1 MPTPS
6 PSDQRLFEG
15 IRFGNEADFE
25 CFFRRYYPRLVN
37 YAARFVAGHETAR
50 DLVQDSFARLWERR
64 CELRELDLASLLFT
78 MVRNACLNYLKHNGV
93 VARHELEYTA
103 RMQGEERIYSY
114 DFLSDAEQPCLYEEL
129 QRELFRFV
137 TSDAACRRQFA
148 AWRLEWEAM
157 PASDA
162 ATDRDWRRLRSRIRL
177 QGSARSAR
185 PGRFA
190 AVWRA
195 AAAVAV
201 VCATF
206 FGARLYDRLLLERAT
221 ERYTVTTKSGDRSTV
236 CLPDG
241 TQVRLNGSSTLTY
254 PANFNATNRSVEL
267 SGAAYFDVSPD
278 EKHRFE
284 VKVGNCS
291 VVVKGTK
298 FDVTAYPDDSLITTT
313 LLEGAVGFTA
323 PRGETLLRP
332 GESLT
337 YDRFAETTAITH
349 VNTAQYLAWIEGRI
363 EFIDV
368 TIVQLCESL
377 SSLYGVEITL
387 DDRLRAD
394 GTFITI
400 RLSNQES
407 LDSVLKALDLIVP
420 VSVHRQGPSV
430 RLSAK

>member
-1 MPTPS
+1 MT
-6 PSDQRLFEG
+6 LKHF
-15 IRFGNEADFE
+15 I
-25 CFFRRYYPRLVN
+25 
-37 YAARFVAGHETAR
+37 
-50 DLVQDSFARLWERR
+50 ERPV
-64 CELRELDLASLLFT
+64 LASVISIVIVIAGLIGLAT
-78 MVRNACLNYLKHNGV
+78 LPVEQYPDIAPPTVMVRASYPGASAETIQKSVIVPLEQAINGV
-93 VARHELEYTA
+93 EDMTY
-103 RMQGEERIYSY
+103 M
-114 DFLSDAEQPCLYEEL
+114 
-129 QRELFRFV
+129 
-137 TSDAACRRQFA
+137 TSSAAV
-148 AWRLEWEAM
+148 
-157 PASDA
+157 
-162 ATDRDWRRLRSRIRL
+162 
-177 QGSARSAR
+177 GSAR

>member
-1 MPTPS
+1 MEEMKF
-6 PSDQRLFEG
+6 DQEEMRRLAG
-15 IRFGNEADFE
+15 
-25 CFFRRYYPRLVN
+25 RYFAGEI
-37 YAARFVAGHETAR
+37 AA
-50 DLVQDSFARLWERR
+50 
-64 CELRELDLASLLFT
+64 
-78 MVRNACLNYLKHNGV
+78 
-93 VARHELEYTA
+93 
-103 RMQGEERIYSY
+103 EE
-114 DFLSDAEQPCLYEEL
+114 E
-129 QRELFRFV
+129 RELFRFV

-323 PRGETLLRP
+323 PRKGDLAPPGRVAHLRP
-332 GESLT
+332 FRRDHGHHARQHGAVPGL
-337 YDRFAETTAITH
+337 DRRAH
-349 VNTAQYLAWIEGRI
+349 RVHRR
-363 EFIDV
+363 
-368 TIVQLCESL
+368 
-377 SSLYGVEITL
+377 
-387 DDRLRAD
+387 DDRAVVREPEQPLR
-394 GTFITI
+394 
-400 RLSNQES
+400 R
-407 LDSVLKALDLIVP
+407 
-420 VSVHRQGPSV
+420 
-430 RLSAK
+430 

>member
-1 MPTPS
+1 M
-6 PSDQRLFEG
+6 
-15 IRFGNEADFE
+15 
-25 CFFRRYYPRLVN
+25 
-37 YAARFVAGHETAR
+37 
-50 DLVQDSFARLWERR
+50 
-64 CELRELDLASLLFT
+64 
-78 MVRNACLNYLKHNGV
+78 
-93 VARHELEYTA
+93 
-103 RMQGEERIYSY
+103 
-114 DFLSDAEQPCLYEEL
+114 
-129 QRELFRFV
+129 
-137 TSDAACRRQFA
+137 
-148 AWRLEWEAM
+148 
-157 PASDA
+157 
-162 ATDRDWRRLRSRIRL
+162 
-177 QGSARSAR
+177 
-185 PGRFA
+185 
-190 AVWRA
+190 
-195 AAAVAV
+195 
-201 VCATF
+201 
-206 FGARLYDRLLLERAT
+206 LLERAT

>member
-1 MPTPS
+1 MKF
-6 PSDQRLFEG
+6 DQEEMRRLAG
-15 IRFGNEADFE
+15 
-25 CFFRRYYPRLVN
+25 RYFAGEI
-37 YAARFVAGHETAR
+37 AA
-50 DLVQDSFARLWERR
+50 
-64 CELRELDLASLLFT
+64 
-78 MVRNACLNYLKHNGV
+78 
-93 VARHELEYTA
+93 
-103 RMQGEERIYSY
+103 EE
-114 DFLSDAEQPCLYEEL
+114 E
-129 QRELFRFV
+129 RELFRFV
-137 TSDAACRRQFA
+137 TSDAACRRQ
-148 AWRLEWEAM
+148 
-157 PASDA
+157 
-162 ATDRDWRRLRSRIRL
+162 
-177 QGSARSAR
+177 
-185 PGRFA
+185 FA

-337 YDRFAETTAITH
+337 LRPFRRDHGHHARQHGAVPGLDRRAH
-349 VNTAQYLAWIEGRI
+349 RVHRR
-363 EFIDV
+363 
-368 TIVQLCESL
+368 
-377 SSLYGVEITL
+377 
-387 DDRLRAD
+387 DDRAVVREPEQPLR
-394 GTFITI
+394 
-400 RLSNQES
+400 R
-407 LDSVLKALDLIVP
+407 
-420 VSVHRQGPSV
+420 
-430 RLSAK
+430 

>member
-1 MPTPS
+1 MEEMKF
-6 PSDQRLFEG
+6 DQEEMRRLAG
-15 IRFGNEADFE
+15 
-25 CFFRRYYPRLVN
+25 RYFAGEI
-37 YAARFVAGHETAR
+37 AA
-50 DLVQDSFARLWERR
+50 
-64 CELRELDLASLLFT
+64 
-78 MVRNACLNYLKHNGV
+78 
-93 VARHELEYTA
+93 
-103 RMQGEERIYSY
+103 EE
-114 DFLSDAEQPCLYEEL
+114 E
-129 QRELFRFV
+129 RELFRFV

-278 EKHRFE
+278 EKHRF
-284 VKVGNCS
+284 
-291 VVVKGTK
+291 
-298 FDVTAYPDDSLITTT
+298 DDSLITTT

-323 PRGETLLRP
+323 PRGETSLRP

>member
-1 MPTPS
+1 MEEMKF
-6 PSDQRLFEG
+6 DQEEMRHLAG
-15 IRFGNEADFE
+15 
-25 CFFRRYYPRLVN
+25 RYFAGEI
-37 YAARFVAGHETAR
+37 AA
-50 DLVQDSFARLWERR
+50 
-64 CELRELDLASLLFT
+64 
-78 MVRNACLNYLKHNGV
+78 
-93 VARHELEYTA
+93 
-103 RMQGEERIYSY
+103 EE
-114 DFLSDAEQPCLYEEL
+114 E
-129 QRELFRFV
+129 RELFRFV

-157 PASDA
+157 PASDP
-162 ATDRDWRRLRSRIRL
+162 ATDRDWHRLRSRIRL
-177 QGSARSAR
+177 QGPGRSAR
-185 PGRFA
+185 LGRI
-190 AVWRA
+190 AVIWRV

-201 VCATF
+201 VCAAF

-221 ERYTVTTKSGDRSTV
+221 ECYTVTTKSGDRSTV

-284 VKVGNCS
+284 VMVGNCS

-323 PRGETLLRP
+323 PRGETALRP

-420 VSVHRQGPSV
+420 VSIHRQGPSV

>member
-1 MPTPS
+1 MEEMKF
-6 PSDQRLFEG
+6 DQEEMRRLAG
-15 IRFGNEADFE
+15 
-25 CFFRRYYPRLVN
+25 RYFAGEI
-37 YAARFVAGHETAR
+37 AA
-50 DLVQDSFARLWERR
+50 
-64 CELRELDLASLLFT
+64 
-78 MVRNACLNYLKHNGV
+78 
-93 VARHELEYTA
+93 
-103 RMQGEERIYSY
+103 EE
-114 DFLSDAEQPCLYEEL
+114 E
-129 QRELFRFV
+129 RELFRFV

-177 QGSARSAR
+177 QGSARNAR

-323 PRGETLLRP
+323 PRGETSLRP

-337 YDRFAETTAITH
+337 YETVSPRPRPSRTSTRRSTWPGSRGA
-349 VNTAQYLAWIEGRI
+349 
-363 EFIDV
+363 
-368 TIVQLCESL
+368 
-377 SSLYGVEITL
+377 SSSST
-387 DDRLRAD
+387 
-394 GTFITI
+394 
-400 RLSNQES
+400 
-407 LDSVLKALDLIVP
+407 
-420 VSVHRQGPSV
+420 
-430 RLSAK
+430 

>member
-1 MPTPS
+1 MGG
-6 PSDQRLFEG
+6 DAG
-15 IRFGNEADFE
+15 IG
-25 CFFRRYYPRLVN
+25 RRDRPRLAPPAVA
-37 YAARFVAGHETAR
+37 YPPAR
-50 DLVQDSFARLWERR
+50 
-64 CELRELDLASLLFT
+64 
-78 MVRNACLNYLKHNGV
+78 VR
-93 VARHELEYTA
+93 
-103 RMQGEERIYSY
+103 EERPSG
-114 DFLSDAEQPCLYEEL
+114 AVRCGM
-129 QRELFRFV
+129 
-137 TSDAACRRQFA
+137 ACRGCR
-148 AWRLEWEAM
+148 
-157 PASDA
+157 
-162 ATDRDWRRLRSRIRL
+162 
-177 QGSARSAR
+177 G
-185 PGRFA
+185 G
-190 AVWRA
+190 
-195 AAAVAV
+195 
-201 VCATF
+201 ATF

>member
-1 MPTPS
+1 MALRIVIGDVTIGIQGQDFSYIFSVGCGGMESLYKDGKEWLYRTPR
-6 PSDQRLFEG
+6 PAFWRAVTDNDRG
-15 IRFGNEADFE
+15 CG
-25 CFFRRYYPRLVN
+25 
-37 YAARFVAGHETAR
+37 
-50 DLVQDSFARLWERR
+50 FA
-64 CELRELDLASLLFT
+64 F
-78 MVRNACLNYLKHNGV
+78 
-93 VARHELEYTA
+93 
-103 RMQGEERIYSY
+103 
-114 DFLSDAEQPCLYEEL
+114 
-129 QRELFRFV
+129 
-137 TSDAACRRQFA
+137 
-148 AWRLEWEAM
+148 
-157 PASDA
+157 
-162 ATDRDWRRLRSRIRL
+162 
-177 QGSARSAR
+177 RSAVWSA

-349 VNTAQYLAWIEGRI
+349 VNTAQYLARIEGRI

>member
-1 MPTPS
+1 MEEMKF
-6 PSDQRLFEG
+6 DQEEMRRLAG
-15 IRFGNEADFE
+15 
-25 CFFRRYYPRLVN
+25 RYFAGEI
-37 YAARFVAGHETAR
+37 AA
-50 DLVQDSFARLWERR
+50 
-64 CELRELDLASLLFT
+64 
-78 MVRNACLNYLKHNGV
+78 
-93 VARHELEYTA
+93 
-103 RMQGEERIYSY
+103 EE
-114 DFLSDAEQPCLYEEL
+114 E
-129 QRELFRFV
+129 RELFRFV

-267 SGAAYFDVSPD
+267 SGAAYFHHHPLEQPGVARQRSEGPRPD
-278 EKHRFE
+278 RSGLGPPARPF
-284 VKVGNCS
+284 GAS
-291 VVVKGTK
+291 LGQ
-298 FDVTAYPDDSLITTT
+298 VTPHPETT
-313 LLEGAVGFTA
+313 LKQ
-323 PRGETLLRP
+323 PIP
-332 GESLT
+332 
-337 YDRFAETTAITH
+337 
-349 VNTAQYLAWIEGRI
+349 
-363 EFIDV
+363 
-368 TIVQLCESL
+368 
-377 SSLYGVEITL
+377 
-387 DDRLRAD
+387 
-394 GTFITI
+394 
-400 RLSNQES
+400 
-407 LDSVLKALDLIVP
+407 
-420 VSVHRQGPSV
+420 
-430 RLSAK
+430 

>member
-1 MPTPS
+1 MEEMKF
-6 PSDQRLFEG
+6 DQEEMRRLAG
-15 IRFGNEADFE
+15 
-25 CFFRRYYPRLVN
+25 RYFAGEI
-37 YAARFVAGHETAR
+37 AA
-50 DLVQDSFARLWERR
+50 
-64 CELRELDLASLLFT
+64 
-78 MVRNACLNYLKHNGV
+78 
-93 VARHELEYTA
+93 
-103 RMQGEERIYSY
+103 EE
-114 DFLSDAEQPCLYEEL
+114 E
-129 QRELFRFV
+129 RELFRFV

-313 LLEGAVGFTA
+313 LLEG
-323 PRGETLLRP
+323 
-332 GESLT
+332 
-337 YDRFAETTAITH
+337 
-349 VNTAQYLAWIEGRI
+349 
-363 EFIDV
+363 
-368 TIVQLCESL
+368 
-377 SSLYGVEITL
+377 
-387 DDRLRAD
+387 
-394 GTFITI
+394 
-400 RLSNQES
+400 
-407 LDSVLKALDLIVP
+407 
-420 VSVHRQGPSV
+420 
-430 RLSAK
+430 

>member
-1 MPTPS
+1 MEEMKF
-6 PSDQRLFEG
+6 DQEEMRRLAG
-15 IRFGNEADFE
+15 
-25 CFFRRYYPRLVN
+25 RYFAGEI
-37 YAARFVAGHETAR
+37 AA
-50 DLVQDSFARLWERR
+50 
-64 CELRELDLASLLFT
+64 
-78 MVRNACLNYLKHNGV
+78 
-93 VARHELEYTA
+93 
-103 RMQGEERIYSY
+103 EE
-114 DFLSDAEQPCLYEEL
+114 E
-129 QRELFRFV
+129 RELFRFV

-206 FGARLYDRLLLERAT
+206 FGARLYDRLLL

-313 LLEGAVGFTA
+313 LLEGAVS
-323 PRGETLLRP
+323 PRPRP
-332 GESLT
+332 SRTSTRRSTWPGSKG
-337 YDRFAETTAITH
+337 A
-349 VNTAQYLAWIEGRI
+349 
-363 EFIDV
+363 
-368 TIVQLCESL
+368 
-377 SSLYGVEITL
+377 SSSST
-387 DDRLRAD
+387 
-394 GTFITI
+394 
-400 RLSNQES
+400 
-407 LDSVLKALDLIVP
+407 
-420 VSVHRQGPSV
+420 
-430 RLSAK
+430 

>member
-1 MPTPS
+1 MEEMKF
-6 PSDQRLFEG
+6 DQEEMRRLAG
-15 IRFGNEADFE
+15 
-25 CFFRRYYPRLVN
+25 RYFAGEI
-37 YAARFVAGHETAR
+37 AA
-50 DLVQDSFARLWERR
+50 
-64 CELRELDLASLLFT
+64 
-78 MVRNACLNYLKHNGV
+78 
-93 VARHELEYTA
+93 
-103 RMQGEERIYSY
+103 EE
-114 DFLSDAEQPCLYEEL
+114 E
-129 QRELFRFV
+129 RELFRFV

-323 PRGETLLRP
+323 PSGETLLRP
-332 GESLT
+332 DESLT

>member
-1 MPTPS
+1 MAC
-6 PSDQRLFEG
+6 RG
-15 IRFGNEADFE
+15 CRGGG
-25 CFFRRYYPRLVN
+25 V
-37 YAARFVAGHETAR
+37 R
-50 DLVQDSFARLWERR
+50 DLLRR
-64 CELRELDLASLLFT
+64 AALRPPA
-78 MVRNACLNYLKHNGV
+78 AG
-93 VARHELEYTA
+93 ARHGALH
-103 RMQGEERIYSY
+103 
-114 DFLSDAEQPCLYEEL
+114 
-129 QRELFRFV
+129 
-137 TSDAACRRQFA
+137 
-148 AWRLEWEAM
+148 
-157 PASDA
+157 
-162 ATDRDWRRLRSRIRL
+162 RDHE
-177 QGSARSAR
+177 
-185 PGRFA
+185 
-190 AVWRA
+190 
-195 AAAVAV
+195 
-201 VCATF
+201 
-206 FGARLYDRLLLERAT
+206 D
-221 ERYTVTTKSGDRSTV
+221 GDRSTV

-323 PRGETLLRP
+323 PRGETSLRP

>member
-1 MPTPS
+1 MGG
-6 PSDQRLFEG
+6 DAG
-15 IRFGNEADFE
+15 IG
-25 CFFRRYYPRLVN
+25 RRDRPRLAPPAVA
-37 YAARFVAGHETAR
+37 YPPAR
-50 DLVQDSFARLWERR
+50 
-64 CELRELDLASLLFT
+64 
-78 MVRNACLNYLKHNGV
+78 
-93 VARHELEYTA
+93 
-103 RMQGEERIYSY
+103 
-114 DFLSDAEQPCLYEEL
+114 
-129 QRELFRFV
+129 
-137 TSDAACRRQFA
+137 
-148 AWRLEWEAM
+148 
-157 PASDA
+157 
-162 ATDRDWRRLRSRIRL
+162 
-177 QGSARSAR
+177 SARSA
-185 PGRFA
+185 PSGRFA

-332 GESLT
+332 AS
-337 YDRFAETTAITH
+337 RSPTTVSPRPRPSRTSTRRSTWPGSKGA
-349 VNTAQYLAWIEGRI
+349 
-363 EFIDV
+363 
-368 TIVQLCESL
+368 
-377 SSLYGVEITL
+377 SSSST
-387 DDRLRAD
+387 
-394 GTFITI
+394 
-400 RLSNQES
+400 
-407 LDSVLKALDLIVP
+407 
-420 VSVHRQGPSV
+420 
-430 RLSAK
+430 

>member
-1 MPTPS
+1 
-6 PSDQRLFEG
+6 
-15 IRFGNEADFE
+15 
-25 CFFRRYYPRLVN
+25 
-37 YAARFVAGHETAR
+37 
-50 DLVQDSFARLWERR
+50 
-64 CELRELDLASLLFT
+64 
-78 MVRNACLNYLKHNGV
+78 
-93 VARHELEYTA
+93 
-103 RMQGEERIYSY
+103 
-114 DFLSDAEQPCLYEEL
+114 
-129 QRELFRFV
+129 
-137 TSDAACRRQFA
+137 
-148 AWRLEWEAM
+148 M

-177 QGSARSAR
+177 QGSARNAR

-387 DDRLRAD
+387 DDRPARRRDFHHHPLEQPGVARQRSEGPRPDRSGLGPPARPF
-394 GTFITI
+394 GA
-400 RLSNQES
+400 S
-407 LDSVLKALDLIVP
+407 LGQVTPHPETTLKQPIP
-420 VSVHRQGPSV
+420 
-430 RLSAK
+430 

>member
-1 MPTPS
+1 MKF
-6 PSDQRLFEG
+6 DQEEMRRLAG
-15 IRFGNEADFE
+15 
-25 CFFRRYYPRLVN
+25 RYFAGEI
-37 YAARFVAGHETAR
+37 AA
-50 DLVQDSFARLWERR
+50 
-64 CELRELDLASLLFT
+64 
-78 MVRNACLNYLKHNGV
+78 
-93 VARHELEYTA
+93 
-103 RMQGEERIYSY
+103 EE
-114 DFLSDAEQPCLYEEL
+114 E
-129 QRELFRFV
+129 RELFRFV

-323 PRGETLLRP
+323 PPGRVAHLRP
-332 GESLT
+332 FRRDHGHHARQHGAVPGLDRGAHRVHRRDDRAVVREPEQPLRRRNHARRPPARRRDFHHHPPEQPGVARQRPEGPRPDRSGLGPPARPFGASLGQVT
-337 YDRFAETTAITH
+337 PHPETT
-349 VNTAQYLAWIEGRI
+349 
-363 EFIDV
+363 
-368 TIVQLCESL
+368 
-377 SSLYGVEITL
+377 
-387 DDRLRAD
+387 
-394 GTFITI
+394 
-400 RLSNQES
+400 
-407 LDSVLKALDLIVP
+407 LKQPIP
-420 VSVHRQGPSV
+420 
-430 RLSAK
+430 

>member
-103 RMQGEERIYSY
+103 RMRGEERIYSY

-129 QRELFRFV
+129 QREV
-137 TSDAACRRQFA
+137 QKAVDA
-148 AWRLEWEAM
+148 
-157 PASDA
+157 
-162 ATDRDWRRLRSRIRL
+162 
-177 QGSARSAR
+177 
-185 PGRFA
+185 
-190 AVWRA
+190 
-195 AAAVAV
+195 
-201 VCATF
+201 
-206 FGARLYDRLLLERAT
+206 
-221 ERYTVTTKSGDRSTV
+221 
-236 CLPDG
+236 LPDG

>member
-1 MPTPS
+1 MEEMKF
-6 PSDQRLFEG
+6 DQEEMRHLAG
-15 IRFGNEADFE
+15 
-25 CFFRRYYPRLVN
+25 RY
-37 YAARFVAGHETAR
+37 FAGEITA
-50 DLVQDSFARLWERR
+50 
-64 CELRELDLASLLFT
+64 
-78 MVRNACLNYLKHNGV
+78 
-93 VARHELEYTA
+93 
-103 RMQGEERIYSY
+103 EE
-114 DFLSDAEQPCLYEEL
+114 E
-129 QRELFRFV
+129 RELFRFV
-137 TSDAACRRQFA
+137 TSDAGCRRQFA
-148 AWRLEWEAM
+148 AWRLEWESA
-157 PASDA
+157 PVSDA
-162 ATDRDWRRLRSRIRL
+162 FTDSDWRRLRSRIRL
-177 QGSARSAR
+177 QG
-185 PGRFA
+185 PGRNPRLGRVA
-190 AVWRA
+190 AWWRVA
-195 AAAVAV
+195 AAAAV

-206 FGARLYDRLLLERAT
+206 FGVRLYDRLLLAHAT
-221 ERYTVTTKSGDRSTV
+221 ECYTVTTKCGDRSTV

-267 SGAAYFDVSPD
+267 SGAAFFDVSPD
-278 EKHRFE
+278 DKHRFE

-298 FDVTAYPDDSLITTT
+298 FDVAAYPDDSLITTT
-313 LLEGAVGFTA
+313 LLEGAVDFAA
-323 PRGETLLRP
+323 PRGETVLRP

-337 YDRFAETTAITH
+337 YDRFAETTTITH

-377 SSLYGVEITL
+377 SSLYGVEIVL

>member
-1 MPTPS
+1 MSTPS

-64 CELRELDLASLLFT
+64 RELRELDLASLLFT

-93 VARHELEYTA
+93 
-103 RMQGEERIYSY
+103 
-114 DFLSDAEQPCLYEEL
+114 
-129 QRELFRFV
+129 
-137 TSDAACRRQFA
+137 
-148 AWRLEWEAM
+148 
-157 PASDA
+157 
-162 ATDRDWRRLRSRIRL
+162 
-177 QGSARSAR
+177 
-185 PGRFA
+185 
-190 AVWRA
+190 

-201 VCATF
+201 VCAAF

-221 ERYTVTTKSGDRSTV
+221 ECYTVTTKSGDRSTV

-267 SGAAYFDVSPD
+267 SGAAFFDVSPD

-323 PRGETLLRP
+323 PRGETALRP

-420 VSVHRQGPSV
+420 VSIHRQGPSV

>member
-1 MPTPS
+1 MC
-6 PSDQRLFEG
+6 
-15 IRFGNEADFE
+15 IR
-25 CFFRRYYPRLVN
+25 
-37 YAARFVAGHETAR
+37 
-50 DLVQDSFARLWERR
+50 DS
-64 CELRELDLASLLFT
+64 
-78 MVRNACLNYLKHNGV
+78 
-93 VARHELEYTA
+93 
-103 RMQGEERIYSY
+103 
-114 DFLSDAEQPCLYEEL
+114 
-129 QRELFRFV
+129 
-137 TSDAACRRQFA
+137 
-148 AWRLEWEAM
+148 
-157 PASDA
+157 
-162 ATDRDWRRLRSRIRL
+162 
-177 QGSARSAR
+177 
-185 PGRFA
+185 
-190 AVWRA
+190 
-195 AAAVAV
+195 
-201 VCATF
+201 
-206 FGARLYDRLLLERAT
+206 
-221 ERYTVTTKSGDRSTV
+221 
-236 CLPDG
+236 
-241 TQVRLNGSSTLTY
+241 
-254 PANFNATNRSVEL
+254 
-267 SGAAYFDVSPD
+267 
-278 EKHRFE
+278 
-284 VKVGNCS
+284 CS

>member
-1 MPTPS
+1 MEEMKF
-6 PSDQRLFEG
+6 DQEEMRRLAG
-15 IRFGNEADFE
+15 
-25 CFFRRYYPRLVN
+25 RYFAGEI
-37 YAARFVAGHETAR
+37 AA
-50 DLVQDSFARLWERR
+50 
-64 CELRELDLASLLFT
+64 
-78 MVRNACLNYLKHNGV
+78 
-93 VARHELEYTA
+93 
-103 RMQGEERIYSY
+103 EE
-114 DFLSDAEQPCLYEEL
+114 E
-129 QRELFRFV
+129 RELFRFV

-337 YDRFAETTAITH
+337 YDRFAETTAITPTVIH
-349 VNTAQYLAWIEGRI
+349 LYPPFPVLTRWRYSTRFRDSTMFSSPRAIILAVQGAVVSIKTAALNTMPA
-363 EFIDV
+363 F
-368 TIVQLCESL
+368 SL
-377 SSLYGVEITL
+377 SAAQI
-387 DDRLRAD
+387 
-394 GTFITI
+394 
-400 RLSNQES
+400 
-407 LDSVLKALDLIVP
+407 
-420 VSVHRQGPSV
+420 
-430 RLSAK
+430 

>member
-1 MPTPS
+1 MEEMKF
-6 PSDQRLFEG
+6 DQEEMRRLAG
-15 IRFGNEADFE
+15 
-25 CFFRRYYPRLVN
+25 RYFAGEI
-37 YAARFVAGHETAR
+37 AA
-50 DLVQDSFARLWERR
+50 
-64 CELRELDLASLLFT
+64 
-78 MVRNACLNYLKHNGV
+78 
-93 VARHELEYTA
+93 
-103 RMQGEERIYSY
+103 EE
-114 DFLSDAEQPCLYEEL
+114 E
-129 QRELFRFV
+129 RELFRFV

-206 FGARLYDRLLLERAT
+206 FGAR
-221 ERYTVTTKSGDRSTV
+221 
-236 CLPDG
+236 LPDG